1 MSRRAITMSR
11 LPIVVPCPSSWAL
24 PHVTTEAGAPAKRGS
39 AIHAFLAAVSE
50 IGREKALASVPEEY
64 QDACEAIDTERLP
77 THLAP
82 EVAFLLDLETG
93 EAEELGRDIDRRYP
107 ADLGPMQIVGTA
119 DLVGIDEGSDAVVV
133 YDYKTGWAAQ
143 EEAGLHWQIKSLALA
158 AARAYGQSAARIGI
172 IRVPETGRPSY
183 DVAELDA
190 FDLDAIEAELRRT
203 LEKVAQAREAVEAG
217 RTPDVHMGSHCRHCP
232 AAYSCPGQV
241 GLLRAVAVSPDV
253 AEPALDELTPELA
266 AEAYR
271 RSQRIEE
278 MLKRLRAQLEGVAT
292 RAPIPL
298 GNGRELGP
306 VTMRREKLF
315 ADVALPILREHYG
328 EGVAK
333 SAVELTTSKSAIRDA
348 LRPYAKR
355 IDAKIT
361 HLEKEALELIRAAD
375 GVQVTESTRIA
386 ERKIQKEEA
395 A

>member
-1 MSRRAITMSR
+1 MSRPITMSR
-11 LPIVVPCPSSWAL
+11 LPIVVPCPASAAL
-24 PHVTTEAGAPAKRGS
+24 PYVTRDVGAPAKRGS
-39 AIHAFLAAVSE
+39 AIHAYLAEVSQV
-50 IGREKALASVPEEY
+50 GREKALASVPEEY
-64 QDACEAIDTERLP
+64 LDACEAIDTERLP

-93 EAEELGRDIDRRYP
+93 EAEEIGRDIDRRYP
-107 ADLGPMQIVGTA
+107 DDVGPMQIVGTA
-119 DLVGIDEGSDAVVV
+119 DLVGIDEGAGAVVV

-143 EEAGLHWQIKSLALA
+143 EEAGLHWQIRGLALA

-190 FDLDAIEAELRRT
+190 FDLDAIEDSLRRT
-203 LEKVAQAREAVEAG
+203 LARVAYWREAVAAG
-217 RTPDVHMGSHCRHCP
+217 RTPDVHMGSHCRYCP

-241 GLLRAVAVSPDV
+241 GLLRAVALSPDV
-253 AEPALDELTPELA
+253 AEPALDELTPEVA

-271 RSQRIEE
+271 RAQHIEA
-278 MLKRLRAQLEGVAT
+278 MLARVKAQLEGVAT

-298 GNGRELGP
+298 GDGRELGP
-306 VTMRREKLF
+306 VTMRREKLL

-333 SAVELTTSKSAIRDA
+333 AAVELRTSKKAIRDA
-348 LRPYAKR
+348 LRPYAQR
-355 IDAKIT
+355 LDAKIT
-361 HLEKEALELIRAAD
+361 DIEREALDLIRGAD
-375 GVQVTESTRIA
+375 GVKVSESTRIA
-386 ERKIQKEEA
+386 ERKAQAEESA